1 MKYAAAAAELLQSCP
16 TLRNAIDGS
25 PPGSPIPGIL
35 QARTL
40 EWVAI
45 SFSSAWK
52 WKVKVKSL
60 SCVRLSDPMDC
71 SLSGTSVHGIFQA
84 RALEFGRHCLLWYM
98 KYTDIYMKYID
109 IYIYEMY
116 FIHVYEI
123 SWHLICV
130 AKAIR
135 RPIEMWSVNNWSQE
149 WKKNLKL

>member
-16 TLRNAIDGS
+16 TLLDAIDGS

-45 SFSSAWK
+45 SFSNAWK
-52 WKVKVKSL
+52 WKVKEKSL

-71 SLSGTSVHGIFQA
+71 NLPGSSVHGIFQS
-84 RALEFGRHCLLWYM
+84 RAMELCPHCLLWYM
-98 KYTDIYMKYID
+98 TYID
-109 IYIYEMY
+109 IYIWNILTYIYEIY
-116 FIHVYEI
+116 FIIY
-123 SWHLICV
+123 WHLICV